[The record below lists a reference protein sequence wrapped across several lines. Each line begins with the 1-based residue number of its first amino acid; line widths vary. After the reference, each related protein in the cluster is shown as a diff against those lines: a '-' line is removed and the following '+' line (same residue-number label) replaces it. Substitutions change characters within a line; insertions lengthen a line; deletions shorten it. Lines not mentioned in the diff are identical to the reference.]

1 MSTSHTDRSV
11 SRRAALAGLGTAGIG
26 MALTARHAAAQDVAP
41 TSPTGHP
48 LAGTWIVAFSDDSLP
63 AIAVWAA
70 DGSFIDAGN
79 GISGVWAPTGPRT
92 ALHTW
97 VKFVPD
103 NGGAYISISGTITV
117 DETGEA
123 WTQPYSG
130 MVVAP
135 DGTVVSTDSGTV
147 HATRLRPVPE
157 DQIGTPIAAIPT
169 WTPPPAADATPEAG
183 TPTG

>member
-1 MSTSHTDRSV
+1 MMTSQPATT
-11 SRRAALAGLGTAGIG
+11 SRRTALAGLGTAGIG
-26 MALTARHAAAQDVAP
+26 VVLTARHAAAQDVAP

-48 LAGTWIVAFSDDSLP
+48 LAGTWIVDFPDHSSP
-63 AIAVWAA
+63 AVAVWAA
-70 DGSFIDAGN
+70 DGSFLGPEGN
-79 GISGVWAPTGPRT
+79 FGVWVPTGPRT

-130 MVVAP
+130 MVVAA
-135 DGTVVSTDSGTV
+135 DGTVVGTDSGTV
-147 HATRLRPVPE
+147 RATRLRPVPE
-157 DQIGTPIAAIPT
+157 DQIGTPIAAVPT
-169 WTPPPAADATPEAG
+169 WTPAPPTAATP
-183 TPTG
+183 TT

>member
-1 MSTSHTDRSV
+1 MTTSPIDRSV
-11 SRRAALAGLGTAGIG
+11 SRRTALAGLGAAGIG
-26 MALTARHAAAQDVAP
+26 MALSTRHAAAQEVAP

-48 LAGTWIVAFSDDSLP
+48 LAGTWIVDFPNHGLP

-103 NGGAYISISGTITV
+103 NGGAYISISGTIMV

-123 WTQPYSG
+123 WSQPYSS

-157 DQIGTPIAAIPT
+157 DQIGTPIAAVPT
-169 WTPPPAADATPEAG
+169 WTPAPPAA
-183 TPTG
+183 TPTA